1 MTENNDEIKSQSA
14 NSLNFVKVVDP
25 NQKNDKRDQNDIV
38 EKKRNGSRN
47 IEAATSDRLGDSE
60 ELGEVRREEQEE
72 RDHPQP
78 GL

>member
-47 IEAATSDRLGDSE
+47 IEGSSTVNE
-60 ELGEVRREEQEE
+60 EIRGISGRA
-72 RDHPQP
+72 
-78 GL
+78 